1 MTGQINDWNSMEE
14 LELSQISSTAVFIT
28 PEGYATL
35 QQELDHLT
43 SVKRG
48 EIAERLRDSKMHG
61 EFSEDNNELDE
72 VKFEQAIVENRIA
85 ELKGVFAQAQV
96 IDTDTLSVTH
106 VGVGNYVTV
115 RDPERKIE
123 FKIRMVSSFE
133 ADPENDLIS
142 DESPMG
148 IALMGRAV
156 GDEVEFSAPAGKM
169 RYQVLE
175 ISK

>member
-1 MTGQINDWNSMEE
+1 MTGQIDDFKSMEE
-14 LELSQISSTAVFIT
+14 IELSQLSSTAIWIT
-28 PEGYATL
+28 PEGYAKL
-35 QQELDHLT
+35 QSELDHLT

-96 IDTDTLSVTH
+96 IDTETLSTNA
-106 VGVGNYVTV
+106 VGVGTYVSV
-115 RDPERKIE
+115 RDADRKIE

-148 IALMGRAV
+148 IALTGRAV

-169 RYQVLE
+169 RYQILE